1 MPKPRRPE
9 STRSRYGNRRTPGR
23 AQPTATIT
31 LPSEVDL
38 DPPPVPAGVDWTEA
52 QRARWTE
59 LWTSPQ
65 SDMWDAT
72 AAGTVAVLVVYETA
86 LLSGAAS
93 AWMAQEYRY
102 ASEALGLTPKAMQTL
117 GWKLEGTE

>member
-1 MPKPRRPE
+1 MAKPRNPGARH
-9 STRSRYGNRRTPGR
+9 SRYGTRRQPGR
-23 AQPTATIT
+23 AQPTASIT
-31 LPSEVDL
+31 LPVETTL
-38 DPPPVPAGVDWTEA
+38 DPPPAPDGVEWTDA
-52 QRARWTE
+52 QQARWRS

-65 SDMWDAT
+65 SFMWDET

-93 AWMAQEYRY
+93 AWQAQEYRY